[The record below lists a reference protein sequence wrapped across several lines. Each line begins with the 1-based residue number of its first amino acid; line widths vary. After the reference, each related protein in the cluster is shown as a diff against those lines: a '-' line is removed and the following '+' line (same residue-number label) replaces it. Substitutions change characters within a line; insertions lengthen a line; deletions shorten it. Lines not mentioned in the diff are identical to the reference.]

1 MTKIT
6 WWFQSSVKFG
16 TNIDGKLQ
24 TYPII
29 LIMWF
34 KILKTAMGGL
44 KMILNWVF
52 LLSTVKC
59 LHRKSWYWEKF
70 QYGNQKWEILILNQ
84 KVECKTIKLKK
95 YGSCITSYV
104 EIAYMIAWI
113 IVPNIML
120 SLGNLKTWGTVFF
133 LW

>member
-52 LLSTVKC
+52 LLSTVNC
-59 LHRKSWYWEKF
+59 LHRKSWYWEKISILESKV
-70 QYGNQKWEILILNQ
+70 GNFDFEPKSWMQNNKIE
-84 KVECKTIKLKK
+84 K